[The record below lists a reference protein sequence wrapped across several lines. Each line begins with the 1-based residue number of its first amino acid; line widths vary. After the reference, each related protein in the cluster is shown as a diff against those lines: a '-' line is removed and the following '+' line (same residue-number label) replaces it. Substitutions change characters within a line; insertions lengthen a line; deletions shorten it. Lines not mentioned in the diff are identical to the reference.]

1 MFVGRQGL
9 YVCKRFGCVRCCRD
23 KLMVNIEKM
32 KKKIGD
38 VREEDV
44 IVLNGGEMEEVIRRE
59 ERLCVPSYY
68 F

>member
-44 IVLNGGEMEEVIRRE
+44 IVLNGGEIKLLGGKNDRV
-59 ERLCVPSYY
+59 